1 MKKLT
6 LLTLLTCTFLLG
18 ACSSG
23 KQTST
28 TTSTKAETTTS
39 SKKVDLNA
47 LDLPQLETNVKENE
61 DVVEIVTTQGNI
73 KAKLFPEIAPKAVEN
88 FMTHAKE
95 GYYNGTPFHRVIDEF
110 MIQGGDPKG
119 DGTGGESIWKKGF
132 KVEISNRL
140 YHIRGALAMA
150 RSQALDS
157 QGSQFYIVQNDQDV
171 SDGLAIQY
179 YPEKIIEAYKKGGT
193 PQLDGNYT
201 VFGQVIEGM
210 DVVDKI
216 AKAMDRLSQFVMP
229 EANINGTRAYMSL
242 ILQAEKYYPGFHQ
255 MLSEIEK
262 NEMAQLRQV
271 VVKAQKDGEIRSSC
285 NTDLLVQQIRLIFLG
300 KSYQDALRNGLD
312 VNSLREQLYFI
323 YFLIKNK

>member
-6 LLTLLTCTFLLG
+6 GLLCAAACLLLLS
-18 ACSSG
+18 ACG
-23 KQTST
+23 ENKST
-28 TTSTKAETTTS
+28 TASSKEQTTS
-39 SKKVDLNA
+39 SSKKIDLNSLA
-47 LDLPQLETNVKENE
+47 LPQLDDTIKENE
-61 DVVEIVTTQGNI
+61 DVVEIVTSEGNI
-73 KAKLFPEIAPKAVEN
+73 KAKLFPEYAPKAVEN

-132 KVEISNRL
+132 KVEISNHL
-140 YHIRGALAMA
+140 YHLRGALAMA

-216 AKAMDRLSQFVMP
+216 AKAEVKESSSGEKSTPVNP
-229 EANINGTRAYMSL
+229 VKVEKINIIQET
-242 ILQAEKYYPGFHQ
+242 KT
-255 MLSEIEK
+255 K
-262 NEMAQLRQV
+262 
-271 VVKAQKDGEIRSSC
+271 
-285 NTDLLVQQIRLIFLG
+285 
-300 KSYQDALRNGLD
+300 
-312 VNSLREQLYFI
+312 
-323 YFLIKNK
+323 

>member
-1 MKKLT
+1 MYLAKKSLSILFIPKDENINEFTESSLEYCLLFSIIYHVKSKFKGATTIMKKLT

-210 DVVDKI
+210 DVVDAI
-216 AKAMDRLSQFVMP
+216 AKAEVKTSETGEKSTPVDPVKVEKINIIQ
-229 EANINGTRAYMSL
+229 EA
-242 ILQAEKYYPGFHQ
+242 K
-255 MLSEIEK
+255 
-262 NEMAQLRQV
+262 
-271 VVKAQKDGEIRSSC
+271 
-285 NTDLLVQQIRLIFLG
+285 
-300 KSYQDALRNGLD
+300 
-312 VNSLREQLYFI
+312 
-323 YFLIKNK
+323 